1 MGSRTSSKESL
12 SHPSLCA
19 LKENIHSHG
28 ELPYGIA
35 LASYSSRKLLL
46 AGHGLIGVHA
56 GWVLTSSCSENI
68 QMCTCKSKSSYC
80 EEEVCYHLQKDN
92 PIFSLEFSHY
102 RRPKEADSIIAEN
115 ASNNFV
121 L

>member
-1 MGSRTSSKESL
+1 MPRKFRLSDGRKNSSGSRTSSKESL

-35 LASYSSRKLLL
+35 LASYSLRKLLL

-68 QMCTCKSKSSYC
+68 QMCQIRTVHHAPTIYYTITIKFDFSWTLLLCGR
-80 EEEVCYHLQKDN
+80 EVKL
-92 PIFSLEFSHY
+92 L
-102 RRPKEADSIIAEN
+102 
-115 ASNNFV
+115 
-121 L
+121 